1 MYHRCSW
8 RLMLLGAV
16 MALIAPLQA
25 AEQYITLAST
35 TSTQASGFF
44 DYFLPIFQAKR
55 GIEVRVVAVGT
66 GQALKLGEKGD
77 ADVLLVHDQAGELKF
92 VKQGYGVDRREVM
105 YNDFILVGPTPDPAG
120 IRGTRDATE
129 AVKRIAGVKA
139 LFVSRGDDSGT
150 HRMELRLWEAA
161 RVDVKAASG
170 TWYKDVGA
178 GMGAALNTAAGLNA
192 YTLSDRATW
201 ITFKNPADL
210 IPLVEGDPQLF
221 NQYSVILVN
230 PSRHKHV
237 KKEAGLAFMDFVVS
251 PEGQQAIGSYRVQGQ
266 TLFKPNAKPAQEA
279 FLGH

>member
-1 MYHRCSW
+1 MHHRCSW

-16 MALIAPLQA
+16 MALTAPLQA
-25 AEQYITLAST
+25 ADQFITLAST

-44 DYFLPIFQAKR
+44 DYFLPIFQAKS

-77 ADVLLVHDQAGELKF
+77 ADVLLVHDKAGELKF

-105 YNDFILVGPTPDPAG
+105 YNDFILVGPATDPAG
-120 IRGTRDATE
+120 IRGMTDATE
-129 AVKRIAGVKA
+129 AMKRIAKVKA
-139 LFVSRGDDSGT
+139 PFVSRGDDSGT
-150 HRMELRLWEAA
+150 HRTELRLWGAA
-161 RVDVKAASG
+161 DVDVKAASG

-178 GMGAALNTAAGLNA
+178 GMGATLNTAAGLNA

-201 ITFKNPADL
+201 LTFKNRADL
-210 IPLVEGDPQLF
+210 ILLVEGDPQLF

-237 KKEAGLAFMDFVVS
+237 KKEAGLAFMDFMVS
-251 PEGQQAIGSYRVQGQ
+251 PEGQQAIGSYQVQGQ
-266 TLFKPNAKPAQEA
+266 TLFKPDANRAQ
-279 FLGH
+279 

>member
-1 MYHRCSW
+1 MHHRCSW

-16 MALIAPLQA
+16 MALTAPLQA
-25 AEQYITLAST
+25 ADQFITLAST

-44 DYFLPIFQAKR
+44 DYFLPIFQAKS

-77 ADVLLVHDQAGELKF
+77 ADVLLVHDKAGELKF

-105 YNDFILVGPTPDPAG
+105 YNDFILVGPAADPAG
-120 IRGTRDATE
+120 IRGMTDATE
-129 AVKRIAGVKA
+129 AMKRIAKIKA
-139 LFVSRGDDSGT
+139 PFVSRGDDSGT
-150 HRMELRLWEAA
+150 HRTELRLWGAA
-161 RVDVKAASG
+161 DVDVKAASG

-178 GMGAALNTAAGLNA
+178 GMGATLNTAAGLNA

-201 ITFKNPADL
+201 LTFKNRADL
-210 IPLVEGDPQLF
+210 ILLVEGDPQLF

-237 KKEAGLAFMDFVVS
+237 KERSGPRVHGLHGFARGARGNRILPS
-251 PEGQQAIGSYRVQGQ
+251 TG
-266 TLFKPNAKPAQEA
+266 TNAV
-279 FLGH
+279 